1 MTGRLVVCAT
11 PIGNLGDAPPRLA
24 EVLGEA
30 DVVYAEDTRR
40 SRVLLSALGIDRPL
54 RSYFIGNEE
63 QRSVELAGHLETG
76 RTVALITDAGMPSI
90 SDPGVS
96 AVQIAQRVGAEVVVV
111 PGPSAVTAAL
121 AVSGFDAQRFVF
133 EGFLPRR
140 GTERQDRLI
149 ALAAEER
156 TIVFFSATHRVARDL
171 SDLGAHLGADRP
183 VAVCRELTKRHEEVR
198 RQTLGEAVAY
208 LDEHGAR
215 GEYTVVIRG
224 ASPGK
229 PSLEE
234 ALVEVLQLIEGG
246 ESLTGA
252 VRTVAGDRR
261 VGRRSLYEA
270 ALNATKKT
278 PLSD

>member
-24 EVLGEA
+24 QVLGEA

-40 SRVLLSALGIDRPL
+40 SRVLLAALGIDRPL
-54 RSYFIGNEE
+54 RSYFTGNERE
-63 QRSVELAGHLETG
+63 RSGELATHLEDG

-96 AVQIAQRVGAEVVVV
+96 AVQNARRVGAEVVVV
-111 PGPSAVTAAL
+111 PGPSAVTAAV

-133 EGFLPRR
+133 EGFLPRK
-140 GTERQDRLI
+140 GAERRDRLD

-156 TIVFFSATHRVARDL
+156 TIVLFCAKNRVARDL
-171 SDLGAHLGADRP
+171 ADLVTHLGADRP
-183 VAVCRELTKRHEEVR
+183 AAVCRELTKRHEEVR
-198 RQTLGEAVAY
+198 RETLAESVSYLEENGE
-208 LDEHGAR
+208 R
-215 GEYTVVIRG
+215 GEYTVVIQG
-224 ASPGK
+224 TSPGE

-234 ALVEVLQLIEGG
+234 ALDEVLQLMQIG

-252 VRTVAGDRR
+252 VRRVAGDRR

-270 ALNATKKT
+270 ALDATKKA
-278 PLSD
+278 PSPD

>member
-63 QRSVELAGHLETG
+63 QRSAELAGHLETG

-140 GTERQDRLI
+140 GTERQDRLV

-208 LDEHGAR
+208 LDEHSPR

-224 ASPGK
+224 ASPGE

-252 VRTVAGDRR
+252 VRTVAVDRR
-261 VGRRSLYEA
+261 VRRRSLYEA
-270 ALNATKKT
+270 ALNATTKA

>member
-11 PIGNLGDAPPRLA
+11 PIGNLGDASPRLA
-24 EVLGEA
+24 EALLDA
-30 DVVYAEDTRR
+30 DVAYAEDTRR
-40 SRVLLSALGIDRPL
+40 SRVLLTALGVDRSL

-63 QRSVELAGHLETG
+63 QRAEELAGHLAAG

-111 PGPSAVTAAL
+111 PGPSAVTSAL
-121 AVSGFDAQRFVF
+121 AVSGFEAQRFVF
-133 EGFLPRR
+133 EGFLPRKGPAR
-140 GTERQDRLI
+140 KDRLT
-149 ALAAEER
+149 ALATEER

-171 SDLGAHLGADRP
+171 ADLAAHLGGDRP

-198 RQTLGEAVAY
+198 RETLTEAVAH
-208 LDEHGAR
+208 LDEQGAR

-224 ASPGK
+224 ATQGE
-229 PSLEE
+229 PSIDE
-234 ALVEVLQLIEGG
+234 ALTEVLRLIEGG
-246 ESLTGA
+246 ESFADA
-252 VRTVAGDRR
+252 VRMVAGERR

-270 ALNATKKT
+270 ALDATKEA
-278 PLSD
+278 PSAD